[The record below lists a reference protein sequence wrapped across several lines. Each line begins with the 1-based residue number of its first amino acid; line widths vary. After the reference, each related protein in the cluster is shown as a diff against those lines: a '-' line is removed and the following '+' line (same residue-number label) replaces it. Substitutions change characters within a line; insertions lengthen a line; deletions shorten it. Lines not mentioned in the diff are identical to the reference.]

1 MSEVSTPA
9 GMRYMEDWP
18 RVREL
23 WLGYW
28 AGEEFER
35 PLMRVTAPN
44 GQQPRAIPDP
54 AGLEERWTDP
64 EYVAAVHAERMRC
77 TYWGGEG
84 FPAHFVN
91 LGPTIMASYLGAPL
105 NLMETTT
112 WPHPIVDDW
121 DTCELHFDESNRW
134 WRATKAVTTACV
146 EASGG
151 NYAVGLTDLGG
162 ADDVLSYLRGPE
174 RLCVDLI
181 ERPEVIRE
189 RLAWVLELWFRL
201 YDELWAI
208 TKRSMDGSTAWIR
221 AWSPGRF
228 YSLQSDFSCM
238 ISAPMFEEFVIP
250 CLERQTEWLDHSIY
264 HWDGPG
270 ALQHLDAL
278 LDLPHLDGIQ
288 WTPGAGNPPVCEW
301 PEQLTRIQE
310 RGKRLYLFVGADEVE
325 QLLEFLSPRGL
336 FLETS
341 VGSVEEAED
350 LLRMAVEWSKDARR
364 RGRG

>member
-1 MSEVSTPA
+1 MGETA
-9 GMRYMEDWP
+9 TANEMRYMEDWP
-18 RVREL
+18 RAREW

-44 GQQPRAIPDP
+44 GQEPRQVP
-54 AGLEERWTDP
+54 APATLEDRWTDP
-64 EYVAAVHAERMRC
+64 EYVAAVNAERMRC

-105 NLMETTT
+105 NFLETTT
-112 WPHPIVDDW
+112 WPHPVVEDW
-121 DTCELHFDESNRW
+121 DEYELHFDEDDRW
-134 WRATKAVTTACV
+134 WRTTKAVTEACV
-146 EASGG
+146 AAAGA
-151 NYAVGLTDLGG
+151 NYAVGITDLGG

-174 RLCVDLI
+174 RLCVDLL
-181 ERPEVIRE
+181 ERPDVIRD
-189 RLAWVLELWFRL
+189 RLSWVLDLWFRL
-201 YDELWAI
+201 YAVLQAI
-208 TKRSMDGSTAWIR
+208 TERAAGGSTAWMR

-228 YSLQSDFSCM
+228 YPLQSDFSCM

-250 CLERQTEWLDHSIY
+250 CLERQTQWLDHTIY

-270 ALQHLDAL
+270 ALHHLDAL
-278 LDLPHLDGIQ
+278 LDLPHLDAIQ

-301 PEQLTRIQE
+301 PEPLIRIQE
-310 RGKRLYLFVGADEVE
+310 RGKRLYLFVSAHEVKR
-325 QLLEFLSPRGL
+325 LLEFLSPRGV

-341 VGSVEEAED
+341 VGSVDEAED
-350 LLRMAVEWSKDARR
+350 LLRLAVHWSKDAPRR
-364 RGRG
+364 